1 MLTNAQTSPPSSL
14 QFTTASKSN
23 ASGLMDEV
31 SPLVQKLL
39 DQLST

>member
-1 MLTNAQTSPPSSL
+1 MQPHVATSESPSAQS
-14 QFTTASKSN
+14 TTVSN